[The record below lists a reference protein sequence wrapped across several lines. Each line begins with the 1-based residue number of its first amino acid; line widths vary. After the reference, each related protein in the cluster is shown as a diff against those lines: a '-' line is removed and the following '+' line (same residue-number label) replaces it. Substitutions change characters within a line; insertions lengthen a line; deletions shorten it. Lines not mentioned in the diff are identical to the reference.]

1 MELSKNKTNK
11 YDDIINFPHHISKKH
26 PQMSIEA
33 RSAQFAPFAALT
45 GYEDLLKEISRM
57 TDEEVEINEDQKEI
71 LDTKI
76 QILKEYIDTK
86 PLVCVVYFIKDNLKS
101 GGKYETLIE
110 NVIKINEYS
119 QSMIFE
125 SGKEIYLKNI
135 VDLSGDFL
143 NIL

>member
-45 GYEDLLKEISRM
+45 GYEDLLKETSRI

-71 LDTKI
+71 LDMKI

-86 PLVCVVYFIKDNLKS
+86 PLVCAVYFIKDNLKS

-119 QSMIFE
+119 QSIIFE